1 MKRQWLLPAAGVL
14 LVVITV
20 LAAVWGVPPLENGPV
35 SITTDPSGTATT
47 QIHKLDLQ
55 TATAAQLRTV
65 PGIGETLASRIVEYR
80 TAAGGFDNLYQLQNV
95 EGISRGMV
103 ESWLPYLTLS
113 DES

>member
-1 MKRQWLLPAAGVL
+1 MKRQWLLVSAGALL
-14 LVVITV
+14 LVVTV
-20 LAAVWGVPPLENGPV
+20 LTAVWGVPPLENGPA
-35 SITTDPSGTATT
+35 SITTNPSGTATT
-47 QIHKLDLQ
+47 QIQKLDLR

-95 EGISRGMV
+95 EGVSRSMV

-113 DES
+113 DE